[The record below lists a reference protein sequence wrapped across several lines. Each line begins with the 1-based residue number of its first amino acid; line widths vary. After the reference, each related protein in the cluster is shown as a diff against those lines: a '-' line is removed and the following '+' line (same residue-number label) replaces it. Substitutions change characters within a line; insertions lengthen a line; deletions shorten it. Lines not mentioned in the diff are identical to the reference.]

1 MEKETETENKKEK
14 EIDLLDDNLLKLRFT
29 DYLYSSNLID
39 DYQYEICR
47 TIEKS
52 NSTRKEFKSTM
63 SYNLITTVGGKS
75 NDQIIDIFHSNRRW
89 LKIERVLKSKTKLI
103 ENTICSIR
111 STGTILEEIG
121 EERFIDI
128 VMELSDVL
136 ERLEVMLYGSKYE
149 VKIKQ
154 LNRKVREYGLRKIS
168 NKLRI
173 TTDTVTYILSGGKN
187 FKYYNLE
194 KLLRFFKIG

>member
-1 MEKETETENKKEK
+1 MEKETENKKEK

-39 DYQYEICR
+39 DYQYEICG

-111 STGTILEEIG
+111 STGTILEEMG
-121 EERFIDI
+121 EEKFINI

-136 ERLEVMLYGSKYE
+136 ERLEVMLYGGKYE

-154 LNRKVREYGLRKIS
+154 LNRKVREYGLNRLSRKLGID
-168 NKLRI
+168 KHTIIDI
-173 TTDTVTYILSGGKN
+173 TKGSKN
-187 FKYYNLE
+187 FKYYSLE
-194 KLLRFFKIG
+194 KLLRFFKIE